1 MGGKRGRRAALT
13 GVAAIG
19 LNSAVVNL
27 PMKIASKRRR
37 PDREIA
43 GVPEAR
49 WVTMPT
55 STSFPSG
62 HSASAFAF
70 AGAVAGELPVLAVP
84 LRALAAG
91 VAYSRVHTGVH
102 YPGDVIV
109 GSLVGATIGEAA
121 ALTARAV
128 HRRRAAR
135 RTGEPPTRL
144 ERCCLGGMPL
154 RSGRHGGGGRG
165 GTAGGLPTMGA
176 GRPDAPDLSAFV
188 VPIRSRVRCSC
199 WPRSWCRRAWPMREL
214 AGLPAVTGLYT
225 TIACLIGYALFG
237 PSRILVLGPDSS
249 VAPLIFAAIVP
260 LLVTGDPAEA
270 VALAGMMA
278 LLVGAIEVGLGLGKL
293 GFVAD
298 LLSKEVQ
305 VGYMNGL
312 AITILVGQ
320 LPKLFGFSTDADG
333 FIAGMQGVRAGARR
347 EERHGARDRDRDVG
361 GSADPASRIAASAR
375 CVGRG
380 RRRDDRHGRARPR
393 SEGGRHGRRP
403 ATRVAGTDVPV
414 GAARHDGSAVGG
426 GPRHRAR
433 LPHRHDR
440 HIDQLRRASWR

>member
-1 MGGKRGRRAALT
+1 MSETPAASAEPPEERLAERLAASPKPGRSTIAAALHELANVDRAVYGAIASTPTTTLDEPLRRLSGLANNSALWLAIAGGIFAVGGKRGRRAALT

-135 RTGEPPTRL
+135 RTG
-144 ERCCLGGMPL
+144 
-154 RSGRHGGGGRG
+154 
-165 GTAGGLPTMGA
+165 
-176 GRPDAPDLSAFV
+176 
-188 VPIRSRVRCSC
+188 
-199 WPRSWCRRAWPMREL
+199 
-214 AGLPAVTGLYT
+214 
-225 TIACLIGYALFG
+225 
-237 PSRILVLGPDSS
+237 
-249 VAPLIFAAIVP
+249 
-260 LLVTGDPAEA
+260 
-270 VALAGMMA
+270 
-278 LLVGAIEVGLGLGKL
+278 
-293 GFVAD
+293 
-298 LLSKEVQ
+298 
-305 VGYMNGL
+305 
-312 AITILVGQ
+312 
-320 LPKLFGFSTDADG
+320 
-333 FIAGMQGVRAGARR
+333 
-347 EERHGARDRDRDVG
+347 
-361 GSADPASRIAASAR
+361 
-375 CVGRG
+375 
-380 RRRDDRHGRARPR
+380 
-393 SEGGRHGRRP
+393 
-403 ATRVAGTDVPV
+403 
-414 GAARHDGSAVGG
+414 
-426 GPRHRAR
+426 
-433 LPHRHDR
+433 
-440 HIDQLRRASWR
+440 